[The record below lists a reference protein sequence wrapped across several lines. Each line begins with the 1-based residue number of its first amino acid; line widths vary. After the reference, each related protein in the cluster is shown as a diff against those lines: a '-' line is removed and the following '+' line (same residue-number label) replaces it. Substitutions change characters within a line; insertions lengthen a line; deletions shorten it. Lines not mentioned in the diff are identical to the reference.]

1 MSVASGVV
9 DCLIY
14 VGSKSHPEIIKA
26 SVKNIRELDR
36 PTSDTVLF
44 SRVQPIYIDAR
55 LSNAVAH
62 FGGQVCVSGMPWM
75 HQLHVIKLYYL
86 NIVMK

>member
-9 DCLIY
+9 DGLIF
-14 VGSKSHPEIIKA
+14 VGSKSHPKVIEA
-26 SVKNIRELDR
+26 SVKNIQELDK

-44 SRVQPIYIDAR
+44 SRVQPIYLDAR

-62 FGGQVCVSGMPWM
+62 FGGQVCSTDCFC
-75 HQLHVIKLYYL
+75 
-86 NIVMK
+86 